1 MEKSV
6 LINRISFFERDS
18 AAQFEVEIQEGN
30 FSYASEILVPMQALN
45 RVLNGIHAAIE
56 GVSEQFRSRWVQG
69 EGTFFELDLRSHTQ
83 RPMLDMQQDF
93 FSSDLKQIRA

>member
-30 FSYASEILVPMQALN
+30 FTYSSEILVPMNALN
-45 RVLNGIHAAIE
+45 RVLNSIHSAIE
-56 GVSEQFRSRWVQG
+56 GISEQFRTSWVQG
-69 EGTFFELDLRSHTQ
+69 EGKFFELDLRSTVK
-83 RPMLDMQQDF
+83 RPHLDMQQDYF
-93 FSSDLKQIRA
+93 ATDLKQIRA